1 MSDTVILEIV
11 KTTGII
17 VTAILSTIA
26 VVWTARNNREV
37 KEGRKETQE
46 LSIKVDGRLSE
57 LLEVSKDNAEKLGYG
72 KGVKDQKAET
82 ASLPI
87 KAELNIPELKVT
99 LTPPTIPPPEKK

>member
-26 VVWTARNNREV
+26 VIWTAQS
-37 KEGRKETQE
+37 RKEQKE

-57 LLEVSKDNAEKLGYG
+57 LLEVSKDNAEKLGHA
-72 KGVKDQKAET
+72 KGVKDQKAEAAT
-82 ASLPI
+82 LPI

-99 LTPPTIPPPEKK
+99 LTPPIIPPPENK

>member
-1 MSDTVILEIV
+1 MSDDVVLEIV

-17 VTAILSTIA
+17 ATAVLSTIVA
-26 VVWTARNNREV
+26 IWTIKNNREV
-37 KEGRKETQE
+37 KENRKETQE

-57 LLEVSKDNAEKLGYG
+57 LLEVSKQNAERTGHAA
-72 KGVKDQKAET
+72 GVKDQKAEA

-99 LTPPTIPPPEKK
+99 LTPPTIPPPDK

>member
-1 MSDTVILEIV
+1 MSDTVLLEIV

-26 VVWTARNNREV
+26 VIWGARNAREV
-37 KEGRKETQE
+37 KESRKEQKE

-57 LLEVSKDNAEKLGYG
+57 LLEVSKQNAERAGHAA
-72 KGVKDQKAET
+72 GVKDQKAEAAT
-82 ASLPI
+82 VPI

-99 LTPPTIPPPEKK
+99 LTPPVTPPPDK